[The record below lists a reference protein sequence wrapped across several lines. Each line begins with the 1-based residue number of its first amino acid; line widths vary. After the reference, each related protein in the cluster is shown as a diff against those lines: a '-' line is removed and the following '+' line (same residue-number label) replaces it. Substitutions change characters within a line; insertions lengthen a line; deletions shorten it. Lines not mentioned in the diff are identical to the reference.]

1 VLKADKNAAVG
12 AIGTAGP
19 RKRVADV
26 PPSRGDDR
34 AVQRMAAGIST
45 GTASVPDVA
54 GDDAGDDSVT
64 ATHTLERAL
73 KLLKVF
79 YGSSKPLAHSEL
91 VRRTGY
97 SKASVSRLAATLVSL
112 GYLNRAPDGVRVQ
125 IGVRGLRLGQ
135 KYLVNSPLPEIA
147 RPVMQAFADKYDM
160 SVGLAMADQLD
171 MIYVQYCNSSKIA
184 TLRLG
189 VGRAVPMALS
199 SIGRAY
205 VWAQPPELRQ
215 RLLFGI
221 WKKSGAHGPQVVA
234 KMERAFGDLDTH
246 GYCLAAGEYQR
257 DTFAVSVPLAVGN
270 PPLQMGL
277 NCSAVGPIPDRVMI
291 RDELAPAL
299 MKMARLLT
307 LELENEDSSLF

>member
-1 VLKADKNAAVG
+1 MLKGDRKSSANATEGTRNTATLRKRTTPATADDGKPAQELAA
-12 AIGTAGP
+12 ASASGP
-19 RKRVADV
+19 RTGGDNVDAD
-26 PPSRGDDR
+26 
-34 AVQRMAAGIST
+34 
-45 GTASVPDVA
+45 TA
-54 GDDAGDDSVT
+54 T

-79 YGSSKPLAHSEL
+79 YGSSKPLTHAEL

-97 SKASVSRLAATLVSL
+97 SKASVSRLISTLVAL
-112 GYLNRAPDGVRVQ
+112 GYLNRALDGVRVQ

-135 KYLVNSPLPEIA
+135 KYLANSPLPRIA

-189 VGRAVPMALS
+189 VARAVPMALS

-205 VWAQPPELRQ
+205 VWAQPAAVRQ

-221 WKKSGAHGPQVVA
+221 WKKSGTDGPQVVA
-234 KMERAFGDLDTH
+234 KMERAFGELDSY

-270 PPLQMGL
+270 PAVVMGL
-277 NCSAVGPIPDRVMI
+277 NCSAVGSIPDSAVI

-307 LELENEDSSLF
+307 LELELIDSSLF